1 MDDTNIQLNPPF
13 LGMILT
19 VNVNSNVDIFTHGS
33 LSFPGFTDVDQL
45 NVLVAPNRLM
55 DLAPPTTSLI
65 NPMAHL
71 IFKICWAN
79 ICPRSGGRSNLTW
92 QDVVVCARI

>member
-1 MDDTNIQLNPPF
+1 MDDTNIQWNPPF
-13 LGMILT
+13 LGMILA

-55 DLAPPTTSLI
+55 DPTNYFTDKS
-65 NPMAHL
+65 HGS
-71 IFKICWAN
+71 FN
-79 ICPRSGGRSNLTW
+79 I
-92 QDVVVCARI
+92 QDLLG